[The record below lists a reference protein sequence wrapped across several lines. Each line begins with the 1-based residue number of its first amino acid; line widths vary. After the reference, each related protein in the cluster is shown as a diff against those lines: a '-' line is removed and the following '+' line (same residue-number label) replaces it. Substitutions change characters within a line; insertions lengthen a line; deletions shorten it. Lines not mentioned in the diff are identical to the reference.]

1 MEMEIRHEDYKTS
14 TGTIWISKGSPNVL
28 DVPMEKGAP
37 SEIVEAPLT
46 TLESKKYSS
55 GLTNI
60 TAVIMFLASIM
71 AFVAA
76 FFVRVRDFFTLAVTS
91 AFLSI
96 FSFGFLIGSFLA
108 LITLIIIINSYKGFS
123 HHYELR
129 MILEEQGREDLK
141 SFFTNQM
148 SHLPQLPPAKK

>member
-1 MEMEIRHEDYKTS
+1 MDMEIRHEDYKTS
-14 TGTIWISKGSPNVL
+14 TGAIWISKGSPNVL
-28 DVPMEKGAP
+28 DVPMEKGSP
-37 SEIVEAPLT
+37 SETVEAPLT
-46 TLESKKYSS
+46 TLESKKYTS

-60 TAVIMFLASIM
+60 AAVIMFLSSIM

-76 FFVRVRDFFTLAVTS
+76 FFVRARDFFTLTVTS

-96 FSFGFLIGSFLA
+96 FSFGFLIGSILA

-141 SFFTNQM
+141 NFFTRQI
-148 SHLPQLPPAKK
+148 SQPPQLPPARR